1 LTEAAQH
8 LLHNAIKFNKIG
20 GVVRI
25 ECGVTGGEVY
35 MHVADTGVGIPADRL
50 DSIWSGL
57 AEFQNGRNGS
67 RRPTKGPGLGLALT
81 HFIISAHSGRV
92 EAESKYGS
100 GSRFAFYLPLVLD
113 E

>member
-1 LTEAAQH
+1 
-8 LLHNAIKFNKIG
+8 
-20 GVVRI
+20 
-25 ECGVTGGEVY
+25 
-35 MHVADTGVGIPADRL
+35 
-50 DSIWSGL
+50 
-57 AEFQNGRNGS
+57 
-67 RRPTKGPGLGLALT
+67 LALT